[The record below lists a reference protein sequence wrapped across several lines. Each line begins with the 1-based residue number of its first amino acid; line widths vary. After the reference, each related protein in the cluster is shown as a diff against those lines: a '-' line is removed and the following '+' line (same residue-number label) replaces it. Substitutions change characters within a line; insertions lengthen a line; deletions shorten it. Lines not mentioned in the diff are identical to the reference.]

1 MKNKIKSLKFFAI
14 IFLSLASYS
23 QVSVSVQDLQ
33 YTNNGQPTISVT
45 NCGNIDLATS
55 TSTSINLGINLS
67 KPNGQSVGL
76 SNLYVYTL
84 KSSSDYRFE
93 RSFSQIQE
101 TFWNHPSNGNDTFS
115 TTASFTI
122 NSSEFNVSG
131 GTLFVVFKSS
141 SGVEYQTTC
150 SFTITKTPLPTF
162 TLTPPTVSI
171 PCGDTSARTFT
182 VTPAN
187 IPTGANVTYQWSY
200 NNWTELSGSTTTS
213 RTLQP
218 SSGSVLPSSVS
229 VTPYINGVAQTTKT
243 STVSRASFTAGSLT
257 ISGSNYVCD
266 TGQYTINDLPSY
278 ISIQSVGSSNTNVAT
293 VSLTGSNQITVTKV
307 SDGLA
312 TITVL
317 LQNACSQTTTISK
330 QIQVGIPASASN
342 GTISGA
348 NYICNNQTYTYTV
361 NGASHPCITSYAWE
375 VSPNL
380 SIISQDVNSITVA
393 QNTFNTAYAGNI
405 KYKIPGSTIELSK
418 SIWVGLPNNN
428 ELSIDK
434 IGSYD
439 FYVGTWTKL
448 KASYQTLI
456 YANSGEYNFT
466 YEWQIPNSL
475 IRNYTD
481 TAYKDVN
488 PNYSGQ
494 LNIGVRAWN
503 ECGCSDWKYQLF
515 SVGGGSGN
523 NELTPMK
530 P

>member
-1 MKNKIKSLKFFAI
+1 MKYKIIAKTIAI
-14 IFLSLASYS
+14 AFLLFYKTIGYSQTPTLVISDVKVNNQPITGNYIDFGSSESVTVYFKVQFTKPENLSLGEVSYVAGTNKNSGWS
-23 QVSVSVQDLQ
+23 QLFTPQ
-33 YTNNGQPTISVT
+33 YLT
-45 NCGNIDLATS
+45 
-55 TSTSINLGINLS
+55 LGIN
-67 KPNGQSVGL
+67 NTGFTDVRQ
-76 SNLYVYTL
+76 YTL
-84 KSSSDYRFE
+84 YASDYSVNSSDNYLMANVVKTTGNV
-93 RSFSQIQE
+93 QYQ
-101 TFWNHPSNGNDTFS
+101 SNKIYIKKDP
-115 TTASFTI
+115 
-122 NSSEFNVSG
+122 V
-131 GTLFVVFKSS
+131 
-141 SGVEYQTTC
+141 
-150 SFTITKTPLPTF
+150 F

-187 IPTGANVTYQWSY
+187 IPAGANVTYQWSY

-243 STVSRASFTAGSLT
+243 STVSRASFTAGSLS

-317 LQNACSQTTTISK
+317 LQNSCSQTTTISK

-361 NGASHPCITSYAWE
+361 NGASHPCITSYTWE

-380 SIISQDVNSITVA
+380 SIISQDVNSITVV
-393 QNTFNTAYAGNI
+393 QNTVNAAYAGNI
-405 KYKIPGSTIELSK
+405 KYKIPGSTIEISK

-434 IGSYD
+434 IGAYD

-456 YANSGEYNFT
+456 YVNSGEYNFT

>member
-1 MKNKIKSLKFFAI
+1 M
-14 IFLSLASYS
+14 
-23 QVSVSVQDLQ
+23 
-33 YTNNGQPTISVT
+33 
-45 NCGNIDLATS
+45 
-55 TSTSINLGINLS
+55 
-67 KPNGQSVGL
+67 
-76 SNLYVYTL
+76 
-84 KSSSDYRFE
+84 
-93 RSFSQIQE
+93 
-101 TFWNHPSNGNDTFS
+101 
-115 TTASFTI
+115 
-122 NSSEFNVSG
+122 
-131 GTLFVVFKSS
+131 
-141 SGVEYQTTC
+141 
-150 SFTITKTPLPTF
+150 
-162 TLTPPTVSI
+162 
-171 PCGDTSARTFT
+171 
-182 VTPAN
+182 
-187 IPTGANVTYQWSY
+187 
-200 NNWTELSGSTTTS
+200 
-213 RTLQP
+213 
-218 SSGSVLPSSVS
+218 PSSVS
-229 VTPYINGVAQTTKT
+229 VTPFINSVAQTTKT
-243 STVSRASFTAGSLT
+243 STVSRASFTAGSLS
-257 ISGSNYVCD
+257 ISGNNYVCD

-348 NYICNNQTYTYTV
+348 NYICNNQIYTYTV

-405 KYKIPGSTIELSK
+405 KYKIPGSTIEISK

-428 ELSIDK
+428 ELSISK
-434 IGSYD
+434 IGTYD

-456 YANSGEYNFT
+456 YMDSGEYNFT

-481 TAYKDVN
+481 TAFKDVN